1 MHMSDTSDNEGEMT
15 TTHFVDLEGDEVG
28 AITVVPRG
36 NLEVGIVD
44 AVPGVGHE
52 IGEHLGSA
60 LAAHTAVFHLG
71 HHPDRGFLPARPE
84 HDHVT
89 RACKFTPSSHP

>member
-52 IGEHLGSA
+52 IG
-60 LAAHTAVFHLG
+60 
-71 HHPDRGFLPARPE
+71 
-84 HDHVT
+84 
-89 RACKFTPSSHP
+89 